1 MVVCVVA
8 AALATRMIDVD
19 VRDEVLM
26 AVMRSRRLLL
36 ESCQTKLMLSKKTTE
51 IEVENRDGGDENGDS
66 VLTREIRLNPISLFC
81 WAKPNAAAISG
92 GECRR
97 WW

>member
-1 MVVCVVA
+1 MVVCVIA

-51 IEVENRDGGDENGDS
+51 IEVEME
-66 VLTREIRLNPISLFC
+66 T
-81 WAKPNAAAISG
+81 AAMKTETLCSP
-92 GECRR
+92 ER
-97 WW
+97 

>member
-36 ESCQTKLMLSKKTTE
+36 ESCQTKLMLSKKK
-51 IEVENRDGGDENGDS
+51 
-66 VLTREIRLNPISLFC
+66 LP
-81 WAKPNAAAISG
+81 K
-92 GECRR
+92 
-97 WW
+97 